1 MKKIRNLGIITMV
14 FLLLIISVFAVLAAL
29 GIFGKESG
37 GEIILFPEQ
46 NESKWLVPE
55 GGKTVLIKTEAG
67 EMEILLSDSAA
78 AEKFTGLVSSGS
90 LEGAAFEILAENMFI
105 QTGVSGE
112 NFPAEKTDFACVNGA
127 VGFVLDGKTAAPSI
141 FIITN
146 TALSGF
152 SKAYM
157 TEKAFDED
165 KIALYEKMGGVP
177 EYEGRVLV
185 FGRVVSGMET
195 AEKIAAGANSGY
207 TGGYS
212 AAEPQKIL
220 SAEILN

>member
-1 MKKIRNLGIITMV
+1 MDPKKIMQIFQDTAYIRMGGSSEELRAAKYIQDQLSGLGLNAEIQSFEVPMSNLQKAELLVDGISIPCKGYLNAGSHEV
-14 FLLLIISVFAVLAAL
+14 EAPLYYLA
-29 GIFGKESG
+29 GKD
-37 GEIILFPEQ
+37 
-46 NESKWLVPE
+46 KY
-55 GGKTVLIKTEAG
+55 A
-67 EMEILLSDSAA
+67 
-78 AEKFTGLVSSGS
+78 
-90 LEGAAFEILAENMFI
+90 LEGCRGKIVLFDGYLGYWMYRDLLE
-105 QTGVSGE
+105 
-112 NFPAEKTDFACVNGA
+112 NGA

-185 FGRVVSGMET
+185 FGMVVSGMET

-212 AAEPQKIL
+212 AAEPQKII
-220 SAEILN
+220 SAEIK